1 MRAYLSIMI
10 AMMMIGGN
18 IPLGKILIETI
29 PPTSFVML
37 RLALSSLILLPLASR
52 EPGSLQSLGN
62 LRPRQWLDIILLSLF
77 GGVLFTTLMMIGV
90 RYTPAINAGIISSAL
105 PAAIAVLSFLI
116 LRERISARTAASV
129 ALAVV
134 GIAFLNLATP
144 PSPSGP
150 ASPSSGQGAIL
161 LGNAFVFAAICSEAM
176 FAVLSRR
183 YAARIPPWTLA
194 LLVHAIGVPLTL
206 PVMVLMDGGFVMGET
221 TPLFWLLT
229 AYYILTASL
238 LSFYLWC
245 YGVKSVEASTA
256 GLFTAFV
263 PVTSLIVSLLF
274 LGESLSLLQLCGL
287 VTIFLSLF
295 LGLSSRPGEKARSDP

>member
-18 IPLGKILIETI
+18 IPLGKILIETV

-37 RLALSSLILLPLASR
+37 RLALSSLILLPLALR
-52 EPGSLQSLGN
+52 EPGSLQSIRHLHFD
-62 LRPRQWLDIILLSLF
+62 QWRDIILLSLF
-77 GGVLFTTLMMIGV
+77 GGVLFTTLMLIGV
-90 RYTPAINAGIISSAL
+90 QYTPAINAGIISSAL
-105 PAAIAVLSFLI
+105 PAVIAVLSFL
-116 LRERISARTAASV
+116 LLKEQISARTAASV
-129 ALAVV
+129 ALAVL
-134 GIAFLNLATP
+134 GIAFLNLAAPASHGT
-144 PSPSGP
+144 GP
-150 ASPSSGQGAIL
+150 ASPSNQSAIL

-183 YAARIPPWTLA
+183 YASRIPPWTLA

-206 PVMVLMDGGFVMGET
+206 PIMLVMDGGFVIGET
-221 TPLFWLLT
+221 TPVFWFLT
-229 AYYILTASL
+229 SYYILTASL

-256 GLFTAFV
+256 GLFTALV
-263 PVTSLIVSLLF
+263 PVTSLVVSLLF
-274 LGESLSLLQLCGL
+274 LGEALSLLQLCGL

-295 LGLSSRPGEKARSDP
+295 LALSSKSTENS

>member
-37 RLALSSLILLPLASR
+37 RLALSSVILLPLALR
-52 EPGSLQSLGN
+52 EPGSQQSIRH
-62 LRPRQWLDIILLSLF
+62 LRPSQWRDIILLSLF
-77 GGVLFTTLMMIGV
+77 GGVLFTTLMLIGV
-90 RYTPAINAGIISSAL
+90 QYTPAINAGIISSAL
-105 PAAIAVLSFLI
+105 PAVIAVLSFLI
-116 LRERISARTAASV
+116 LREKISTRTAASV
-129 ALAVV
+129 ALAVL
-134 GIAFLNLATP
+134 GIAFLNLAAP
-144 PSPSGP
+144 NNHGAGP
-150 ASPSSGQGAIL
+150 TSASSQSAIL

-183 YAARIPPWTLA
+183 YASHIPPWTLA

-206 PVMVLMDGGFVMGET
+206 PIMLLMDGGFVIGET
-221 TPLFWLLT
+221 SPTFWWLT
-229 AYYILTASL
+229 GYYILTASL

-256 GLFTAFV
+256 GLFTALV
-263 PVTSLIVSLLF
+263 PVTSLIISLVF
-274 LGESLSLLQLCGL
+274 LGETLSMLQLCGL
-287 VTIFLSLF
+287 VTIFISLF
-295 LGLSSRPGEKARSDP
+295 LGLSSKPTKDVRP